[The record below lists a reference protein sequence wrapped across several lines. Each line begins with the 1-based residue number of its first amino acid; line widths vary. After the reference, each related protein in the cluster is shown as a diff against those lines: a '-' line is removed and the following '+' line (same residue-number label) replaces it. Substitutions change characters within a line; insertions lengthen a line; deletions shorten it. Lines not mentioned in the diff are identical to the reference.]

1 MIPIKLP
8 KEQKEQIAANL
19 QSYFELERSETLGN
33 LEAEQLIDFMIQ
45 QLGPYLYNKAIE
57 DARQML
63 LEKMAGLEEELYAL
77 QNPILH
83 KRHSQ

>member
-8 KEQKEQIAANL
+8 KEQKEQILANL

-33 LEAEQLIDFMIQ
+33 LAAEQLIDFMIQ

-63 LEKMAGLEEELYAL
+63 LEKMAGLEEELYSL
-77 QNPILH
+77 QKPILH